1 MAKWRGNERRFRLP
15 HSSFDHIMI
24 ARTTFSRIGSNVVL
38 AGILLMLLG
47 DFLFALNDAMGKWL
61 VASFSVGQVLLIRSV
76 GAFIVLGPMIAHQDR
91 SELLNVERP
100 GLQVLRVV
108 VATADTGFFYAAVAY
123 LPLADVMTFY
133 MAGPI
138 YVAAISHLFLGEK
151 VGWRRW
157 LAILIGFGGVV
168 IALRPSSASLSLASL
183 FALVG
188 SLCFALSLIM
198 NRVLRATS
206 DTTLVTWQTL
216 GALVAGIAFT
226 IGTWKTPSALDLFA
240 MLLLGVVSCVAH
252 LMITRAL
259 KLAPASTLAPLQYS
273 LLLWAAV
280 FGLIFFGDVPD
291 TQILIGSAVIVFA
304 GLFIFHRQKVVD
316 KTVPDEAVPRDGR

>member
-1 MAKWRGNERRFRLP
+1 MSLQ
-15 HSSFDHIMI
+15 SV
-24 ARTTFSRIGSNVVL
+24 FSRHGSNLLL

-61 VASFSVGQVLLIRSV
+61 VASFSVGQVLLVRSF
-76 GAFIVLGPMIAHQDR
+76 GAFIILGPMIARQGA
-91 SELLNVERP
+91 SSLVNLERP
-100 GLQVLRVV
+100 GLQVFRVIL
-108 VATADTGFFYAAVAY
+108 ATADTGLFYAAVAY

-138 YVAAISHLFLGEK
+138 YVAALSHVFLGEK

-157 LAILIGFGGVV
+157 LAIFIGFGGVV
-168 IALRPSSASLSLASL
+168 IALRPSSASLSLPSL
-183 FALVG
+183 FALIG
-188 SLCFALSLIM
+188 SVSFALNLVL

-206 DTTLVTWQTL
+206 DTALVTWQTL
-216 GALVAGIAFT
+216 GALVVGGLLSLASWT
-226 IGTWKTPSALDLFA
+226 TPTALDLSA
-240 MLLLGVVSCVAH
+240 MLLLGVVSCAAH

-273 LLLWAAV
+273 LLLWAVV
-280 FGLIFFGDVPD
+280 FGLVFFGDVPD
-291 TQILIGSAVIVFA
+291 SQILLGSGVIVFA

-316 KTVPDEAVPRDGR
+316 KTVPKEAVARDGH

>member
-1 MAKWRGNERRFRLP
+1 MN
-15 HSSFDHIMI
+15 I
-24 ARTTFSRIGSNVVL
+24 RTIFSRQGSNIVL

-61 VASFSVGQVLLIRSV
+61 VASFSVGQVLLIRSI
-76 GAFIVLGPMIAHQDR
+76 GAFVVLGPMIARQGSR
-91 SELLNVERP
+91 SLFDVERP

-108 VATADTGFFYAAVAY
+108 LATADTGLFYAAVAY

-138 YVAAISHLFLGEK
+138 YVAAFSHFFLGER

-157 LAILIGFGGVV
+157 VAIIVGFCGVV
-168 IALRPSSASLSLASL
+168 IALRPSSASLSLPSL
-183 FALVG
+183 FAVVG
-188 SLCFALSLIM
+188 SISFALMLVL

-216 GALVAGIAFT
+216 GALAAGAVLSYQAWT
-226 IGTWKTPSALDLFA
+226 TPTALDLSA
-240 MLLLGVVSCVAH
+240 MLLLGIVACCAH
-252 LMITRAL
+252 LLITRAL

-273 LLLWAAV
+273 LLLWAV
-280 FGLIFFGDVPD
+280 IFGVIFFGDVPD
-291 TQILIGSAVIVFA
+291 AQILTGSAIIIFA

-316 KTVPDEAVPRDGR
+316 KTVPSETVAKDVP